1 MSDFKALAKHSGNYM
16 LATLAT
22 KALAF
27 VSIPVYTRIM
37 TIEEYGVVGVFMSIT
52 GVITILLTLNSEVAI
67 SRYYFDAKDE
77 DDFKRFVGT
86 TINLAS
92 VVFILMSLL
101 FVAIS
106 QFIASKLSFPLLLT
120 LSFIPVSLYSVTNN
134 VFVQIYNPMRKSKK
148 VAIVSSVQ
156 AYLAFGLSVVC
167 IIFLKDEK
175 YYGYVWGH
183 ILAMIL
189 LCFYITKQVRPYYIC
204 CFDKKHIKY
213 ILNYC
218 LPYIPYTLSGVVL
231 AQFSRIFIGNDQGYS
246 LAGSYT
252 LTTNIAALMI
262 VVISITHK
270 AWNPYYFQ
278 YMKDK
283 DYRSLDNDYNLI
295 WRVTLVSGFL
305 LSSFG
310 YELALILSKGGDYMK
325 TVYVLPFLVLGYV
338 FYQWAYVYLRNTG
351 FAKRNIWNAY
361 CVIIS
366 GVVNILLNAA
376 LVPLYREIGAAVATI
391 SSYMV
396 LLVAAYVTNRF
407 VLKEYAPPSKNFV
420 RLFVISLPFF
430 LCIGIV
436 YGCLDNLFF
445 SFVAKLLLSLAFSY
459 IMLKPYKERAL
470 SVSINMRNKL
480 WKNH

>member
-1 MSDFKALAKHSGNYM
+1 M

-37 TIEEYGVVGVFMSIT
+37 SIEEYGIVGVFMSIT
-52 GVITILLTLNSEVAI
+52 GVVTILLTLNSEVAI

-77 DDFKRFVGT
+77 TDFKRFVGT

-92 VVFILMSLL
+92 IIFVIMSLI

-106 QFIASKLSFPLLLT
+106 PFLATKLSFPLLLT

-156 AYLAFGLSVVC
+156 AYLAFGLSAVC
-167 IIFLKDEK
+167 IMLLKEEK

-183 ILAMIL
+183 IIAMIL
-189 LCFYITKQVRPYYIC
+189 LCFYIVKQVKPYYIN

-231 AQFSRIFIGNDQGYS
+231 AQFSRIFIGNDQGYT

-252 LTTNIAALMI
+252 LTTNVAALMI

-283 DYRSLDNDYNLI
+283 DYKSLNEDYNLI

-305 LSSFG
+305 LSAFG

-325 TVYVLPFLVLGYV
+325 TVYVLPVLVLGYV

-361 CVIIS
+361 CVILS
-366 GVVNILLNAA
+366 GIVNIILNSI
-376 LVPLYREIGAAVATI
+376 LVPSYQEIGAAIATI
-391 SSYMV
+391 SSYLV
-396 LLVAAYVTNRF
+396 LLAAAYLTNRF
-407 VLKEYAPPSKNFV
+407 VLKEYAPPSKNFIH
-420 RLFVISLPFF
+420 LFLFSLPFYA
-430 LCIGIV
+430 CIGIV
-436 YGCLDNLFF
+436 YFYCDNMIWSL
-445 SFVAKLLLSLAFSY
+445 AIKLILSLSFSY
-459 IMLKPYKERAL
+459 IMLKPYKEKAIATL
-470 SVSINMRNKL
+470 INFKKSV
-480 WKNH
+480 WKKD